1 MPHAALT
8 PEQIAL
14 AGRIEDQL
22 SKLTEG
28 RQPSRRAV
36 KRALA
41 VVIPSIDQLIAITD
55 EPIFDELFDRYPV
68 MGSFMEFM
76 SAAAIDDG
84 LFDSDED
91 DYPPFRYGEAR

>member
-36 KRALA
+36 ERALA

-55 EPIFDELFDRYPV
+55 EPVFDELFDRYPA

-76 SAAAIDDG
+76 GAAALGDD
-84 LFDSDED
+84 LFDIYED
-91 DYPPFRYGEAR
+91 NDRSFREAP

>member
-36 KRALA
+36 ERALA
-41 VVIPSIDQLIAITD
+41 VVIPAIDQLIAITD
-55 EPIFDELFDRYPV
+55 EPVFDALFERYPA
-68 MGSFMEFM
+68 MGSFMEYM
-76 SAAAIDDG
+76 SAAALGDDLLDIYDDDRG
-84 LFDSDED
+84 LWAA
-91 DYPPFRYGEAR
+91 P

>member
-8 PEQIAL
+8 PEQISL
-14 AGRIEDQL
+14 AQQIEDQL

-28 RQPSRRAV
+28 RQPSRKAV

-41 VVIPSIDQLIAITD
+41 IVIPSIDQLITITD
-55 EPIFDELFDRYPV
+55 EPVFDELYDRYPV

-76 SAAAIDDG
+76 GDAAIGDG
-84 LFDSDED
+84 LLDDYED
-91 DYPPFRYGEAR
+91 D